1 MNWANLES
9 LSSRCVPWDIRVAK
23 RFHGHINLGKCTLC
37 FPSWCF
43 MLHSWELLV
52 GSLDISVKDIIYVTS
67 IQDRM
72 RQWGLL
78 FVTVVPPGS
87 LEVVKALPGSFEHF
101 LT

>member
-1 MNWANLES
+1 MKE
-9 LSSRCVPWDIRVAK
+9 
-23 RFHGHINLGKCTLC
+23 
-37 FPSWCF
+37 
-43 MLHSWELLV
+43 
-52 GSLDISVKDIIYVTS
+52 IIYVTS

-87 LEVVKALPGSFEHF
+87 LEVVKALPGSFENF

>member
-1 MNWANLES
+1 MKE
-9 LSSRCVPWDIRVAK
+9 
-23 RFHGHINLGKCTLC
+23 
-37 FPSWCF
+37 
-43 MLHSWELLV
+43 
-52 GSLDISVKDIIYVTS
+52 IIYVTS

-87 LEVVKALPGSFEHF
+87 LEVVKALQEALSVFSHD

>member
-1 MNWANLES
+1 
-9 LSSRCVPWDIRVAK
+9 
-23 RFHGHINLGKCTLC
+23 
-37 FPSWCF
+37 

-52 GSLDISVKDIIYVTS
+52 VCLDISVKEIIYAAS
-67 IQDRM
+67 IQDRI

-87 LEVVKALPGSFEHF
+87 LEVVKALPGSFECF

>member
-1 MNWANLES
+1 
-9 LSSRCVPWDIRVAK
+9 
-23 RFHGHINLGKCTLC
+23 
-37 FPSWCF
+37 
-43 MLHSWELLV
+43 MLHSWKLLV
-52 GSLDISVKDIIYVTS
+52 GYLDISVKDIIYVTS

-87 LEVVKALPGSFEHF
+87 LEVMEALPGSFEHF

>member
-1 MNWANLES
+1 M
-9 LSSRCVPWDIRVAK
+9 
-23 RFHGHINLGKCTLC
+23 
-37 FPSWCF
+37 
-43 MLHSWELLV
+43 
-52 GSLDISVKDIIYVTS
+52 KDVIYVTS

>member
-1 MNWANLES
+1 M
-9 LSSRCVPWDIRVAK
+9 
-23 RFHGHINLGKCTLC
+23 NLGKCTLC
-37 FPSWCF
+37 FPSSCF
-43 MLHSWELLV
+43 TLHSWEQLV
-52 GSLDISVKDIIYVTS
+52 GSLDISVKEIMYVTS

-87 LEVVKALPGSFEHF
+87 LEVVKALPGSFERF